1 LFPSA
6 SKQLVDWLS
15 NHPIFSALI
24 RQLESGALT
33 DVEQI
38 RALSDGGSTQG
49 GAAPASLGQYSASTI
64 EEHAAVCW
72 AITRLVSEIAP
83 NNLGTLR
90 HICNEIHNY
99 LTDDDDFAD
108 LDKAVGTIRDVA
120 IDGLYECL
128 DEKLDSR
135 NITYGLLLKYKQRSE
150 WFHRS
155 RLRAVADHGLEG
167 KTGERGLAVDL
178 QEYVFDQQVEFVI
191 EPVSASGET
200 DLVLK
205 DPEGGR
211 LILDD
216 KYIAEDASRSEIVRK
231 LSDGFHQV
239 YRYCD
244 DFNEADGFLVVFVRT
259 TKRLALELEESDGA
273 RFLRLGG
280 KNIYY
285 IEVHISDEPS
295 ASRSGQAQEIQIS
308 RAELIATV
316 ED

>member
-1 LFPSA
+1 
-6 SKQLVDWLS
+6 
-15 NHPIFSALI
+15 
-24 RQLESGALT
+24 LESRT
-33 DVEQI
+33 ISDVERI
-38 RALSDGGSTQG
+38 RALSASSSTQG
-49 GAAPASLGQYSASTI
+49 GAASLGQYSASTTD
-64 EEHAAVCW
+64 EHAAVCW
-72 AITRLVSEIAP
+72 AITHVVSEIAP
-83 NNLGTLR
+83 NNLGTIR
-90 HICNEIHNY
+90 RIYNEIHNY
-99 LTDDDDFAD
+99 LTDDDSFVD

-120 IDGLYECL
+120 IDGLYEYL

-135 NITYGLLLKYKQRSE
+135 NITYGLLLKYKQRAE

-155 RLRAVADHGLEG
+155 RLRDVADRGLEG
-167 KTGERGLAVDL
+167 KTGERALAVDL

-280 KNIYY
+280 KSIYY

-295 ASRSGQAQEIQIS
+295 ASRSGQAEELQIS

-316 ED
+316 AE